1 MFWLN
6 GLSCLNLD
14 DPKITLLAH
23 VRLAP
28 TGAGGWVLKPDSDA
42 NKNILKAFFFI
53 QGTLKAVGGY
63 GSKNIIWSYGWTS

>member
-1 MFWLN
+1 
-6 GLSCLNLD
+6 
-14 DPKITLLAH
+14 
-23 VRLAP
+23 LAP

-63 GSKNIIWSYGWTS
+63 GSKNII